1 MTNIQSGIKSNPI
14 ARRRQFGAAAVEF
27 ALVFPMLFVVTYGAI
42 IYSYIY
48 VLRQS
53 LTYAAQEAAQAAVG
67 VQPGVTGYDDRVKQ
81 TAVNTAIAAISW
93 MPSSV
98 RTAISVDAS
107 DVTICRGPSTG
118 ACASLLPGD
127 VAVVVRLELPLANGG
142 GGAGRRDVSP
152 LFATFTMPPF
162 GRFPPLPNIMAGQA
176 VARL

>member
-1 MTNIQSGIKSNPI
+1 MNGKAQIEYGS

-53 LTYAAQEAAQAAVG
+53 LTFAAQEAAQAAVS
-67 VQPGVTGYDDRVKQ
+67 VQPGASGYDDLVKQ

-93 MPSSV
+93 MPTNV
-98 RTAISVDAS
+98 RTAIGVNAG
-107 DVTICRGPSTG
+107 DVTICRGPSSG
-118 ACASLLPGD
+118 ACASLLPDD
-127 VAVVVRLELPLANGG
+127 VAVVVRLELPLANGDEG
-142 GGAGRRDVSP
+142 EGRRDISP
-152 LFATFTMPPF
+152 LFATFSMPPF

>member
-1 MTNIQSGIKSNPI
+1 MIKPQSENESGSI
-14 ARRRQFGAAAVEF
+14 RRRQRGAAAVEF
-27 ALVFPMLFVVTYGAI
+27 ALVFPILFVVTYGAI

-53 LTYAAQEAAQAAVG
+53 LTFAAQEAAQAAVS
-67 VQPGVTGYDDRVKQ
+67 VQPGASGYDDLVKQ

-93 MPSSV
+93 MPADV
-98 RTAISVDAS
+98 RTAIAVDTG

-118 ACASLLPGD
+118 ACASLLPSD
-127 VAVVVRLELPLANGG
+127 VAVVVRLELPLATGDEG
-142 GGAGRRDVSP
+142 EGRRDISP
-152 LFATFTMPPF
+152 LFATFAMPPF

>member
-1 MTNIQSGIKSNPI
+1 MTNIAGPRSRPV
-14 ARRRQFGAAAVEF
+14 RRRQFGAAAVEF

-53 LTYAAQEAAQAAVG
+53 LTFAAQEAAQAAVS
-67 VQPGVTGYDDRVKQ
+67 VQPGISGYDDQVKQ
-81 TAVNTAIAAISW
+81 TAVNTALAAISW

-98 RTAISVDAS
+98 RSAIAVDPG
-107 DVTICRGPSTG
+107 DVTICRGPSSG
-118 ACASLLPGD
+118 ACATLLPGD
-127 VAVVVRLELPLANGG
+127 VAVVVRLELPLASGG
-142 GGAGRRDVSP
+142 DGRRDVSP
-152 LFATFTMPPF
+152 LFATFALPPF

>member
-1 MTNIQSGIKSNPI
+1 MSKQRRIGSGS
-14 ARRRQFGAAAVEF
+14 ATSRQRGAAAVEF
-27 ALVFPMLFVVTYGAI
+27 ALVFPMLFIVTYGAI

-53 LTYAAQEAAQAAVG
+53 LTFAAQEAAH
-67 VQPGVTGYDDRVKQ
+67 PGLSGYDDLVKQ

-93 MPSSV
+93 MPANV
-98 RTAISVDAS
+98 RTAIAVDTG

-118 ACASLLPGD
+118 ACASLLPSD
-127 VAVVVRLELPLANGG
+127 VAVVVRLELPLASGDEG
-142 GGAGRRDVSP
+142 EGRRDISP
-152 LFATFTMPPF
+152 LFATFAMPPF